1 MPKKSR
7 KSNKKNSKTQKQKVY
22 NMIGCSQQCTNC
34 GPNCHCNPCRCAKGC
49 SGNCYLG
56 KPMKKRSKTMKHKGG
71 SGCGSCG
78 CPIAPMSWAQM
89 QKFGGNK
96 FPHSYAN
103 VLQGNSILGAE
114 GQNGGSFYKP
124 APPMPGPFVGQSWSI
139 NNLPGSKGIDYDA
152 NYLSSYK
159 NVVAQDPSYHQS
171 MSDSGYNTLSSKV
184 GGYTY
189 GKKHGKNSKSSSSSS
204 SSLSSKSLKKGGGL
218 LPQDLVNFGRGIS
231 FNINSV
237 YNTLNGYKAPVNPL
251 PYKDQLRSN

>member
-1 MPKKSR
+1 MPKKSIRSR
-7 KSNKKNSKTQKQKVY
+7 KSRKTQKVY
-22 NMIGCSQQCTNC
+22 NMIGCSHDCKTC

-56 KPMKKRSKTMKHKGG
+56 KQMGKKRRTMKHKGG

-124 APPMPGPFVGQSWSI
+124 APPIPGPFVGQPWSI
-139 NNLPGSKGIDYDA
+139 NNLPGSNIDYNA
-152 NYLSSYK
+152 NYLANYK

-171 MSDSGYNTLSSKV
+171 MNDAGYNTLNSKV

-189 GKKHGKNSKSSSSSS
+189 NKKHGKSSKSSSSSS
-204 SSLSSKSLKKGGGL
+204 SLKKGGGF
-218 LPQDLVNFGRGIS
+218 LPQDLVNFGRGLS
-231 FNINSV
+231 FNVNSV

-251 PYKDQLRSN
+251 PYKDQLRDY